1 MEATATR
8 VVPNGSST
16 EQLREKA
23 TQVRQDIRDL
33 SVAAKEVAT
42 EKFDHWY
49 KEGREKAIRLEKGLE
64 NQIREHPLQAVM
76 IAAGAGFLA
85 GYLVSRR
92 R

>member
-1 MEATATR
+1 MEATVASR
-8 VVPNGSST
+8 PST

-33 SVAAKEVAT
+33 SAVAKDVAA
-42 EKFDHWY
+42 EKLEHWY
-49 KEGREKAIRLEKGLE
+49 KEGREKAVQFEHSVE
-64 NQIREHPLQAVM
+64 NRIREHPLQSVM

-85 GYLVSRR
+85 GYLVCRR